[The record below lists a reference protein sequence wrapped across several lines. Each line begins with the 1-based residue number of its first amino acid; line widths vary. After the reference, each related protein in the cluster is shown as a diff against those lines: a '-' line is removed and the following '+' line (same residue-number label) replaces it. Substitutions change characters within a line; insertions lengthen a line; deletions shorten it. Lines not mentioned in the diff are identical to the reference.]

1 MTNVARTFNA
11 LLGEACGGLEWE
23 SHLELKLSFGT
34 PRMSFIEPR
43 ESNARTERV
52 RRLSTFRITTL
63 RGDDDGLRSRLSLLG
78 CPKAK
83 APAI

>member
-1 MTNVARTFNA
+1 MTIVARTFNA
-11 LLGEACGGLEWE
+11 LLGEAYRGVEWE
-23 SHLELKLSFGT
+23 SHLGLKHSFGT
-34 PRMSFIEPR
+34 PRMSLIEPR

-52 RRLSTFRITTL
+52 RRLATYHIATV
-63 RGDDDGLRSRLSLLG
+63 RGDEDGLRSRLSLLG

>member
-1 MTNVARTFNA
+1 VTIVARTFNA
-11 LLGEACGGLEWE
+11 LLGEACWGVESE
-23 SHLELKLSFGT
+23 SHLGPKLSSGM

-52 RRLSTFRITTL
+52 RRLATYRIATV
-63 RGDDDGLRSRLSLLG
+63 RGDEDGLRSRLSQLG
-78 CPKAK
+78 CLKAK